1 MTRVSARFCS
11 GVAALEDVLHRQMRE
26 LRTAVSTLPDFIRN
40 NTEPILAEWE
50 TFARSLPL
58 GDAMDIAALR
68 DHARDMLGVIA
79 ADLSAPQTA
88 TQQADKSKGLS
99 DAAGRQ
105 SQTAAQAHGAGRAG
119 SGFTVEQMVAEFRA
133 LRASVIR
140 LWTRRQPQAGLSE
153 LQDVIRFNEAI
164 DQAIAES
171 IGTYTREVRQ
181 SKDRFLAILGHDLR
195 TPIGA
200 ILTSTQFVL
209 DTGELAEPH
218 RALIAQM
225 EVTARRMNRLVAD
238 LLEFT
243 RTRFGDAI
251 PIVAAEM
258 DAGRMLE
265 DVASEVRASY
275 PTSVVSVR
283 SSGDLR
289 GRWDCERLTQA
300 VTNLVSNAVHHG
312 TPGAPIDIEAHGS
325 GDELVIS
332 VRNQGPA
339 IATDRIGKI
348 FDGMKELGAPRDG
361 DRRQHLGLGLYIVD
375 KIVRAHGG
383 SITAES
389 STERGTVFTVHL
401 PREVHRAS
409 PR

>member
-1 MTRVSARFCS
+1 M
-11 GVAALEDVLHRQMRE
+11 
-26 LRTAVSTLPDFIRN
+26 STLPNFIRE

-50 TFARSLPL
+50 TFARGLPL
-58 GDAMDIAALR
+58 GDSMDIAALR

-79 ADLSAPQTA
+79 ADLSVPQTA
-88 TQQADKSKGLS
+88 TQQADKAKGLS
-99 DAAGRQ
+99 DAGGRR
-105 SQTAAQAHGAGRAG
+105 SQTAAQAHGAGRAE

-140 LWTRRQPQAGLSE
+140 LWTRRQQHAGPSD
-153 LQDVIRFNEAI
+153 LQDMVRFNEAI

-181 SKDRFLAILGHDLR
+181 SRDRFLAILGHDLR

-200 ILTSTQFVL
+200 IVTSTRFML

-218 RALIAQM
+218 RSLVAQM
-225 EVTARRMNRLVAD
+225 EVTARRTIRLVAD

-243 RTRFGDAI
+243 RTRFGDTI

-275 PTSVVSVR
+275 STSVVNVR
-283 SSGDLR
+283 SSGELR

-312 TPGAPIDIEAHGS
+312 TSGAPIDIEAHGS
-325 GDELVIS
+325 AEALVIS

-339 IATDRIGKI
+339 IAADQIGRI
-348 FDGMKELGAPRDG
+348 FDGMKGLGAPRGG

-389 STERGTVFTVHL
+389 STEHGTAFTVHL
-401 PREVHRAS
+401 PRDVHGAP